1 MNPNFEITLELDTS
15 SEENLK
21 KSLSKAIADNLNGNL
36 RDEKF
41 VKMLWVA
48 SQTISTI
55 QHYRDNVTKIFWK
68 IRHHMTE
75 IRKYI
80 DLNYED
86 GYNGVNLNLSPS
98 VRSDLE
104 RMQEYGLTLEKE
116 LNKYLEKNGSWT
128 SEKPIYGILHEIYA
142 VTSFIYNDHMKN
154 NGASIELR
162 YMYSLAEQVMGY
174 LAVAKAQINDI
185 KTNIIADRHYCSI
198 SGEPMLMDFNP
209 VNCRFNNP
217 NYQQPAMDV
226 PSFGGPVFPPVPSNT
241 GFNPN
246 TTKHY
251 YQNVYSEDSQETK
264 IEQSTVSNATE
275 QQ

>member
-41 VKMLWVA
+41 AKMLWVA

-55 QHYRDNVTKIFWK
+55 QHYRGNVTKIFWK

-104 RMQEYGLTLEKE
+104 RMQEYGITLEKE

-142 VTSFIYNDHMKN
+142 VTSFIYDEHMKN
-154 NGASIELR
+154 NGVSIESR

-174 LAVAKAQINDI
+174 LVAAKAQLNDI

-209 VNCRFNNP
+209 VNYRFNNP

-246 TTKHY
+246 ATKHY

>member
-1 MNPNFEITLELDTS
+1 M
-15 SEENLK
+15 K
-21 KSLSKAIADNLNGNL
+21 KFA
-36 RDEKF
+36 
-41 VKMLWVA
+41 KMLWVA

-86 GYNGVNLNLSPS
+86 GYNGVNLNLSPNA
-98 VRSDLE
+98 RSNLE
-104 RMQEYGLTLEKE
+104 RMQEYGLALEKE

-142 VTSFIYNDHMKN
+142 VTSFIYDEYMKN
-154 NGASIELR
+154 NGVSIELS

-174 LAVAKAQINDI
+174 LVVAKAQINDI

-209 VNCRFNNP
+209 VNYRFNNP

-226 PSFGGPVFPPVPSNT
+226 PSFGGPLFPSVPSNT

-246 TTKHY
+246 ATKHY
-251 YQNVYSEDSQETK
+251 YQNVYSKDSQETK

>member
-21 KSLSKAIADNLNGNL
+21 KSLSKVIADNLNGNL

-41 VKMLWVA
+41 AKMLWVA

-86 GYNGVNLNLSPS
+86 GYNGVNLNLSPNA
-98 VRSDLE
+98 RSNLE
-104 RMQEYGLTLEKE
+104 RMQEYGLALEKE

-142 VTSFIYNDHMKN
+142 VTSFIYDEYMKN
-154 NGASIELR
+154 NGVSIELS

-174 LAVAKAQINDI
+174 LVVAKAQINDI

-209 VNCRFNNP
+209 VNYRFNNP

-246 TTKHY
+246 ATKHY
-251 YQNVYSEDSQETK
+251 YQNVYSEDPQETK
-264 IEQSTVSNATE
+264 IERPTVSNATE
-275 QQ
+275 QK

>member
-1 MNPNFEITLELDTS
+1 MNPNLEITLELDTS

-21 KSLSKAIADNLNGNL
+21 KSLSKVIADNLNGNL

-41 VKMLWVA
+41 AKMLWVA

-104 RMQEYGLTLEKE
+104 RMQEYGITLEKE

-142 VTSFIYNDHMKN
+142 VTSFIYDEHMKN
-154 NGASIELR
+154 NGVSIESR

-174 LAVAKAQINDI
+174 LVAAKAQLNDI

-209 VNCRFNNP
+209 VNYRFNNP

-246 TTKHY
+246 ATKHY

>member
-21 KSLSKAIADNLNGNL
+21 KSLSKVIADNLNGNL

-41 VKMLWVA
+41 AKMLWVA

-86 GYNGVNLNLSPS
+86 GYNGVNLNLSPND
-98 VRSDLE
+98 RSNLE

-142 VTSFIYNDHMKN
+142 VTSFIYDEYMKN
-154 NGASIELR
+154 NGVSIELS

-174 LAVAKAQINDI
+174 LVVAKAQINDI

-209 VNCRFNNP
+209 VNYRFNNP

-246 TTKHY
+246 ATKHY

>member
-1 MNPNFEITLELDTS
+1 M
-15 SEENLK
+15 K

-41 VKMLWVA
+41 AKMLWVA

-104 RMQEYGLTLEKE
+104 RMQEYGITLEKE

-142 VTSFIYNDHMKN
+142 VTSFIYDEHMKN
-154 NGASIELR
+154 NGVSIESR

-174 LAVAKAQINDI
+174 LVAAKAQLNDI

-209 VNCRFNNP
+209 VNYRFNNP

-246 TTKHY
+246 ATKHY
-251 YQNVYSEDSQETK
+251 YQNVYSEDTQETK

>member
-21 KSLSKAIADNLNGNL
+21 KSLSKVIADNLNGNL

-41 VKMLWVA
+41 AKMLWVA

-104 RMQEYGLTLEKE
+104 RMQEYGITLEKE

-142 VTSFIYNDHMKN
+142 VTSFIYDEHMKN
-154 NGASIELR
+154 NGVSIESR

-174 LAVAKAQINDI
+174 LVVAKAQLNDI

-209 VNCRFNNP
+209 VNYRFNNP

-246 TTKHY
+246 ATKHY

-264 IEQSTVSNATE
+264 IE
-275 QQ
+275 

>member
-1 MNPNFEITLELDTS
+1 MNPDFEITLELDTY

-21 KSLSKAIADNLNGNL
+21 KSLSKAIDDNLNGNL

-41 VKMLWVA
+41 AKMLWVA

-55 QHYRDNVTKIFWK
+55 QHYRDNVTRIFWK

-86 GYNGVNLNLSPS
+86 GYNGVNLNLSPNA
-98 VRSDLE
+98 RSNLE

-142 VTSFIYNDHMKN
+142 VTSFIYDEYMKN
-154 NGASIELR
+154 NGVSIELS

-174 LAVAKAQINDI
+174 LVVAKAQINDI

-209 VNCRFNNP
+209 VNYRFNNP

-226 PSFGGPVFPPVPSNT
+226 PSFGGPVFPSVPSNT

-246 TTKHY
+246 ATKHY
-251 YQNVYSEDSQETK
+251 YQNVYSEDSKETK

>member
-21 KSLSKAIADNLNGNL
+21 KSLSKVIADNLNGNL

-41 VKMLWVA
+41 AKMLWVA

-86 GYNGVNLNLSPS
+86 GYNGVNLNLSPNA
-98 VRSDLE
+98 RSNLE
-104 RMQEYGLTLEKE
+104 RMQEYGLALEKE

-142 VTSFIYNDHMKN
+142 VTSFIYDEHMKN
-154 NGASIELR
+154 NGVSIESR

-174 LAVAKAQINDI
+174 LVAAKAQLNDI

-209 VNCRFNNP
+209 VNYRFNNP

-226 PSFGGPVFPPVPSNT
+226 PSFGGPVFPSVPSNT

-246 TTKHY
+246 ATKHY

>member
-21 KSLSKAIADNLNGNL
+21 KSLSKVIADNLNGNL

-41 VKMLWVA
+41 AKMLWVA

-86 GYNGVNLNLSPS
+86 GYNGVNLNLSPND
-98 VRSDLE
+98 RSNLE

-142 VTSFIYNDHMKN
+142 VTSFIYDEYMKN
-154 NGASIELR
+154 NGVSIELS
-162 YMYSLAEQVMGY
+162 YMYSLAEQVIGY
-174 LAVAKAQINDI
+174 LVVAKAQINDI

-198 SGEPMLMDFNP
+198 SGDPMLMDFNP
-209 VNCRFNNP
+209 VNYRFNNP

-226 PSFGGPVFPPVPSNT
+226 PSFGGPVFPSVPSNT

-246 TTKHY
+246 ATKHY

>member
-36 RDEKF
+36 HNEKF
-41 VKMLWVA
+41 AKMLWVA

-55 QHYRDNVTKIFWK
+55 QHYRNNVTKIFWK

-86 GYNGVNLNLSPS
+86 GYNGVNLNLSPN
-98 VRSDLE
+98 VRSNLE

-142 VTSFIYNDHMKN
+142 VTSFIYDEYMKN
-154 NGASIELR
+154 NGVSIELS

-174 LAVAKAQINDI
+174 LVTAKAQINDI

-209 VNCRFNNP
+209 INYRFNNP

-246 TTKHY
+246 ATKHY

>member
-41 VKMLWVA
+41 AKMLWVA

-86 GYNGVNLNLSPS
+86 GYNGVNLNLSPND
-98 VRSDLE
+98 RSNLE
-104 RMQEYGLTLEKE
+104 RMQEYGLALEKE

-142 VTSFIYNDHMKN
+142 VTSFIYDEYMKN
-154 NGASIELR
+154 NGVSIELS

-174 LAVAKAQINDI
+174 LVVAKAQINDI

-209 VNCRFNNP
+209 VNYRFNNP

-226 PSFGGPVFPPVPSNT
+226 PSFGGPLFPSVPSNT

-246 TTKHY
+246 ATKHY
-251 YQNVYSEDSQETK
+251 YQNVYSKDSQETK